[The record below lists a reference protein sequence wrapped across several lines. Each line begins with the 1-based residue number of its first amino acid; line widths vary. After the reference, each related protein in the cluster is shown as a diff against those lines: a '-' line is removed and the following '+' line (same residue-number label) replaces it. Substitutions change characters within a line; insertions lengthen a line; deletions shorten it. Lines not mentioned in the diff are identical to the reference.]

1 MDFIAFALTPQPQA
15 DFSKAIP
22 YGPTNK
28 NALSLLDKDRLAIL
42 PSSGQN
48 LGGGTF
54 QNFDWWAEN
63 GAKTSERFN
72 AWLLS

>member
-1 MDFIAFALTPQPQA
+1 MVGKRD
-15 DFSKAIP
+15 
-22 YGPTNK
+22 
-28 NALSLLDKDRLAIL
+28 LSLLDKDRLAIL
-42 PSSGQN
+42 PSSDQN